1 MSSSCRLCV
10 VSNRCYLA
18 ILIRTLEEKAMPKKK
33 TPTSA
38 PKSSTTETKPQKGPI
53 RNNVRELRRER
64 SWTQWQ
70 LAQISRLSQ
79 RTIQRIEHGAR
90 MGVTAELALASAF
103 EVEVPSLYASAPS
116 GKGAKRTRG
125 APKSFRILKRL
136 VTGAA
141 LLDVIDAKRMRFD
154 LCWEPEQSQRRAA
167 GDFLQHIHAWQ
178 AAGREMESIDRA
190 EVARIFQTKLD
201 ELDDCGVYV
210 FGARSFD
217 TRRDETNVQ
226 DGLLV
231 FRRAEDPQISQP
243 KLFRQFGKSM
253 CFITLTVD
261 HESN

>member
-1 MSSSCRLCV
+1 M
-10 VSNRCYLA
+10 
-18 ILIRTLEEKAMPKKK
+18 TKKK

-38 PKSSTTETKPQKGPI
+38 PKSPPTGTKSQKEPI
-53 RNNVRELRRER
+53 RNNVRKLRRER
-64 SWTQWQ
+64 RWTQWQ

-79 RTIQRIEHGAR
+79 RTIQRIENGAR

-103 EVEVPSLYASAPS
+103 EVEIPALYSVSPP
-116 GKGAKRTRG
+116 GKGAERIPD

-154 LCWEPEQSQRRAA
+154 LCWEPEQSQRRAV

-201 ELDDCGVYV
+201 ELDDCGVYL
-210 FGARSFD
+210 FGARSSD
-217 TRRDETNVQ
+217 TRRDETNGK
-226 DGLLV
+226 DGLLA

-243 KLFRQFGKSM
+243 KSLRQFGKAM
-253 CFITLTVD
+253 CIITLPVD
-261 HESN
+261 TASKKP